1 MPTMVAS
8 KSQFALPVALA
19 VVFGGCGRGQ
29 PANSPDSVEA
39 ASPPRLSAGVAPASP
54 GTDFTSTEPGAAP
67 VTSAAQPASAP
78 PPVATVDST
87 PPLTDA
93 QILHVLHSANASQ
106 IAQAKLAVAKAKDA
120 RVRKLAAMLID
131 DQTKAD
137 AKGAA
142 VARKAGLTPEASP
155 VSSSLDS
162 DAGQSTSALEAES
175 GVDFDRAYVGTQVKQ
190 HKAELA
196 LIDGQLIPNARNS
209 DLVTLLKTVRPS
221 IELHF
226 QRALELQ
233 SAMQN

>member
-1 MPTMVAS
+1 MPTMLAS
-8 KSQFALPVALA
+8 KSHFALPVALA
-19 VVFGGCGRGQ
+19 VVFCGCGRDQ
-29 PANSPDSVEA
+29 PANSPDSAEA
-39 ASPPRLSAGVAPASP
+39 ASPPRVSTGGAPASP
-54 GTDFTSTEPGAAP
+54 GTDFDSTEADAAP
-67 VTSAAQPASAP
+67 VTTAAQPATAP
-78 PPVATVDST
+78 PPVATADST

-93 QILHVLHSANASQ
+93 QILHVLHSANASE

-120 RVRKLAAMLID
+120 RVKKLAAMLLD

-142 VARKAGLTPEASP
+142 VARKAGLTPESSP
-155 VSSSLDS
+155 VSSSLDN
-162 DAGQSTSALEAES
+162 DAGQSTSALEADS
-175 GVDFDRAYVGTQVKQ
+175 GEDFDRAYVGTQVKQ
-190 HKAELA
+190 HKAELD

-226 QRALELQ
+226 QRARALQ